1 MFHKIVVA
9 IGDCSCADQ
18 LKAAAISLASGTDA
32 EVLFVH
38 VSEWS
43 ACCGAADHPALHE
56 HERDLL
62 TLLVDNLAARGIRA
76 GSERRVTASGRV
88 VQHLLDVAT
97 ESSADLLIVPA
108 GREGRLRGG
117 SWSRVVGRLL
127 REAPCPV
134 LVLRSSPSAATRQV
148 PAPGRLRLWR
158 RWPRSETERVGT
170 SG

>member
-9 IGDCSCADQ
+9 VGDGSCADQ
-18 LKAAAISLASGTDA
+18 LESAAISLASGTDA

-43 ACCGAADHPALHE
+43 ACCGAIDHPALHE

-62 TLLVDNLAARGIRA
+62 TLLVDNLARGMRAAR
-76 GSERRVTASGRV
+76 EQRVTASRRV
-88 VQHLLDVAT
+88 VQHFLDVAT
-97 ESSADLLIVPA
+97 ELSADLLIVPA
-108 GREGRLRGG
+108 GRPGRLRGG
-117 SWSRVVGRLL
+117 SWSRVIGRLM

-134 LVLRSSPSAATRQV
+134 LVLRPSPSVATRQV
-148 PAPGRLRLWR
+148 AAPGRLRLWR

>member
-1 MFHKIVVA
+1 MFHRIVVA
-9 IGDCSCADQ
+9 IGDGSCTDQ
-18 LKAAAISLASGTDA
+18 LESAAISLASGTDA
-32 EVLFVH
+32 KVLFVH

-56 HERDLL
+56 YERDLL
-62 TLLVDNLAARGIRA
+62 SLLVENLAARGIRA
-76 GSERRVTASGRV
+76 GSEQRVTASGLV

-108 GREGRLRGG
+108 GQPGRLRGG
-117 SWSRVVGRLL
+117 FWSRVIGRLM

-134 LVLRSSPSAATRQV
+134 LVLRPSPSAATRRV
-148 PAPGRLRLWR
+148 PATGRLRLWR
-158 RWPRSETERVGT
+158 RWPRSQTERVGT